1 MTDDSDH
8 HRIIIIKHE
17 KILNQVADRPM
28 DILLIVGSSARDIAL
43 SVPKLDGYVLLTLLL
58 TACLFLFLNIGGG
71 GKKGIAS
78 DSSSAVEED
87 EMLPEDLD
95 PGSGAEG
102 GGGGGEGVDGSGGAV
117 VVAGEREMVASLSL
131 KERGALAKLLRC
143 VDRRAIQQHL
153 CKNI

>member
-1 MTDDSDH
+1 
-8 HRIIIIKHE
+8 
-17 KILNQVADRPM
+17 M

-71 GKKGIAS
+71 GKKGTAS

-143 VDRRAIQQHL
+143 VNRRAIQQHL